1 MQKFRFKLQRL
12 LDFRKIRE
20 EQAEAEFAKATRV
33 FLQEKE
39 VLRQLEIKLIKTFDL
54 IKQEQEKSSSLLT
67 LKLFQDYIDTTRE
80 GIKQQAVRVAAAAD
94 RRQQC
99 LRKLEEAVRKRK
111 GVESLKEKK
120 IQQYHEELLREE
132 QAFLDEL
139 STQRY
144 IRNS

>member
-33 FLQEKE
+33 FLHEKE
-39 VLRQLEIKLIKTFDL
+39 LLRQLETKLADTFSRL
-54 IKQEQEKSSSLLT
+54 KLEQEKPSSLMT

-80 GIKQQAVRVAAAAD
+80 GIKLQAVKVTAAAD

-99 LRKLEEAVRKRK
+99 LRKLEEAARKRK

-120 IQQYHEELLREE
+120 LQQYHEEVLKEE

-139 STQRY
+139 SGQRY
-144 IRNS
+144 IRNT

>member
-1 MQKFRFKLQRL
+1 MQKFQFKLQRL

-39 VLRQLEIKLIKTFDL
+39 VLRRLEIKLTDTFEQL
-54 IKQEQEKSSSLLT
+54 KQEQGKPSSLLM

-80 GIKQQAVRVAAAAD
+80 GIKQQAVKVAAAAD

-99 LRKLEEAVRKRK
+99 LRKLEDAARKRK

-120 IQQYHEELLREE
+120 LQQDHEELLREE

-139 STQRY
+139 SSQRY
-144 IRNS
+144 IRNN

>member
-33 FLQEKE
+33 FLHEKE
-39 VLRQLEIKLIKTFDL
+39 LLRQLETKLADAFSRLKL
-54 IKQEQEKSSSLLT
+54 EQEKSSSLLT

-80 GIKQQAVRVAAAAD
+80 GIKLQAVKVAAAAD

-99 LRKLEEAVRKRK
+99 LRKLEEAARKRK

-120 IQQYHEELLREE
+120 LQQYHEEALQEE

-139 STQRY
+139 SGQRY
-144 IRNS
+144 IRNT